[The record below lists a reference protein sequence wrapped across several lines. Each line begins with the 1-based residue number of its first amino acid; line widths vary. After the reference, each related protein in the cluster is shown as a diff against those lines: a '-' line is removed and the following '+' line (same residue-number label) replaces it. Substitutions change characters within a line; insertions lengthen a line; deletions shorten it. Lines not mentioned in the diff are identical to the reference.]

1 MNVLVYVALCL
12 PAILMVVAGLLISSV
27 KKDSTMTS
35 HHFAKRYNIKDFSKR
50 VIKLFTVT
58 GIVFS
63 LGGLLIVLDKLVFG
77 LIILFVALLVFFI
90 RFASVYRN
98 S

>member
-1 MNVLVYVALCL
+1 MDVLVYVALCL
-12 PAILMVVAGLLISSV
+12 PALLMVIAGLLISSV

-35 HHFAKRYNIKDFSKR
+35 HHFAKSYNIKEFSKK

-63 LGGLLIVLDKLVFG
+63 LGGLFIVIEKLVFG
-77 LIILFVALLVFFI
+77 LIILFVALLVFVVK
-90 RFASVYRN
+90 FASIYKN